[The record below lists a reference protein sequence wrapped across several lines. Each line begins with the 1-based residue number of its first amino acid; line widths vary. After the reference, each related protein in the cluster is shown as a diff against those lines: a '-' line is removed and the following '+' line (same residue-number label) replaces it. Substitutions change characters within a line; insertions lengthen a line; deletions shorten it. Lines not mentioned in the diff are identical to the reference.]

1 MQKAVKIIK
10 MDKKKSRIVVEV
22 LSNVSIAY
30 TETAQYIEN
39 NMLDICSREKVS
51 IEEVFHFV
59 VLLY

>member
-1 MQKAVKIIK
+1 
-10 MDKKKSRIVVEV
+10 MDKKKSRIVMEV

-39 NMLDICSREKVS
+39 NMLDICSREKLS
-51 IEEVFHFV
+51 IEEVFYFV